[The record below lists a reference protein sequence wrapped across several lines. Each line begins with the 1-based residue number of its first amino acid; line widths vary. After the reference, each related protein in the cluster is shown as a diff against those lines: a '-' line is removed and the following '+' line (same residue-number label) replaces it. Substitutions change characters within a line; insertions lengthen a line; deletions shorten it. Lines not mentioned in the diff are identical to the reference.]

1 MRYIVSYV
9 AGYMDHGRA
18 YSTIVDA
25 PSPEV
30 AGETVTAEKRLP
42 PYSFDWVEIEDVEL
56 VEDWHNRE
64 DSGYAI

>member
-1 MRYIVSYV
+1 MRYIINYV
-9 AGYMDHGRA
+9 AGFGDHGREYA
-18 YSTIVDA
+18 TIVEA

-30 AGETVTAEKRLP
+30 AGEIVTDEKRLP